1 MRKIL
6 FLFFLG
12 WSFLLTAQNSSV
24 LSGRVTGETGK
35 PLADVN
41 ILASNGKGTTTDAQG
56 RFVLKLPPGV
66 HRIII
71 SHLGYKTDTLQ
82 VRLKPGE
89 RKYILIRLHSGEE
102 KIRAVQIRLV
112 SPQEKEGAVLIN
124 KKILNIVPGIS
135 GGVKNILLSLPSVSQ
150 LDELSS
156 QYFVR
161 GGNYDE
167 NAVFI
172 NGVEIYRPLLARTGK
187 QEGLSMIN
195 PDLIH
200 HLHFYAGTFP
210 VTLGD
215 QLTSVL
221 DIHYSE
227 PDSTWHKAEL
237 GFTGGKFS
245 AGFPLKNKKF
255 FLGSIRYLN
264 NTLLVKSTEGDAE
277 VRPSFLDFQSLF
289 RLFNGK
295 TWKHEILSYVSS
307 NRYRFVP
314 HTKQTNFGTFADSKS
329 LVIQYNGQEKDG
341 YESQFLALKSDY
353 FPGKK
358 RSVTFIQSLYHSFE
372 REYFDIL
379 ASYFIGEPNTDLSG
393 DFGDPMNLQA
403 LGEDLR
409 HARNLLD
416 AYIVSSEIK
425 YKNTSGKWTLYA
437 GGKYKYENIR
447 SRMREY
453 QVVDSAGFFIL
464 PPYSN
469 FHPDEPYVSDTLPVL
484 AYQLIREDYLSVI
497 HQTSAYAEVQK
508 KLTFPGFKGRFSFGL
523 RANYWYFREFDNDL
537 KGRGGAFSPRLL
549 IFGKFKSL
557 PEHFWRFGTGIFMQP
572 PGFKEFR
579 NIAGQIN
586 PSVKAQKA
594 FNISLT
600 HEYTFDWKEIPFKIT
615 SEIYYRYLWDVNPYA
630 IENVRIRYYALNNA
644 VAYAY
649 GAEFRINGELLPGN
663 QSWLSLA
670 YMKTEQNIDNRGFI
684 PRPTDQ
690 RFKMALLFQDYIP
703 NFPQF
708 KMYLNNVFA
717 TGLPTGAPFYADPY
731 RFLFRTPNY
740 WRIDIGLF
748 YVPSLKS
755 SRSSFFRKLKDL
767 SIGFEI
773 INAFGRRNSVSNLWV
788 REIYSKRMYGVPNYM
803 IGRIF
808 NLKFKWSW

>member
-1 MRKIL
+1 MKKLWI
-6 FLFFLG
+6 LFFLG
-12 WSFLLTAQNSSV
+12 WSILITAQNTSIV
-24 LSGRVTGETGK
+24 SGKVTDETGT

-41 ILASNGKGTTTDAQG
+41 ILLSEGQGTTTNENG
-56 RFVLKLPPGV
+56 EFLLKLQPGS
-66 HRIII
+66 HRFII
-71 SHLGYKTDTLQ
+71 SHLGYKPDTVQLN
-82 VRLKPGE
+82 LKPGE
-89 RKYILIRLHSGEE
+89 RKYVHIRLQSNEE
-102 KIRAVQIRLV
+102 KIKAVQIKLV
-112 SPQEKEGAVLIN
+112 SPKEKEGAVLIN
-124 KKILNIVPGIS
+124 KKVLDIVPGIS

-172 NGVEIYRPLLARTGK
+172 NGVEIYHPLLARTGK

-195 PDLIH
+195 TDLIH

-210 VTLGD
+210 VTHGD
-215 QLTSVL
+215 QLSSVL
-221 DIHYSE
+221 DIHYLE
-227 PDSTWHKAEL
+227 PDSTWYKGEI
-237 GFTGGKFS
+237 GFTGAKFS
-245 AGFPLKNKKF
+245 SGFPLKNNKF

-277 VRPSFLDFQSLF
+277 VRPSFLDYQSLF
-289 RLFNGK
+289 RLHSGSL
-295 TWKHEILSYVSS
+295 WKHEMLTYIAS
-307 NRYRFVP
+307 NRYRFIP

-329 LVIQYNGQEKDG
+329 LVIQYDGQEKDG
-341 YESQFLALKSDY
+341 YEYQFLAFKSDY
-353 FPGKK
+353 VPSGNK
-358 RSVTFIQSLYHSFE
+358 SVSFIQSLYHSFE
-372 REYFDIL
+372 KEYFDIL

-393 DFGDPMNLQA
+393 DFGDPMNLRA
-403 LGEDLR
+403 LGQDLR

-416 AYIVSSEIK
+416 AYVLSSEIK
-425 YKNTSGKWTLYA
+425 INHTSGKWNWQA
-437 GGKYKYENIR
+437 GLKYKYENIR
-447 SRMREY
+447 SRLREY

-464 PPYSN
+464 PPYSTY
-469 FHPDEPYVSDTLPVL
+469 HPDEPYVSDTLPVS
-484 AYQLIREDYLSVI
+484 AYQLIREDYLSSI
-497 HQTSAYAEVQK
+497 NRIATYAEARK
-508 KLTFPGFKGRFSFGL
+508 KLDASGFSGRFSFGL
-523 RANYWYFREFDNDL
+523 RVNYWHFNEFMKHLSGD
-537 KGRGGAFSPRLL
+537 GWTFSPRLL
-549 IFGKFKSL
+549 IYGKFKNI
-557 PEHFWRFGTGIFMQP
+557 PEHFWRFGMGIFMQP

-579 NIAGQIN
+579 NITGQIN
-586 PSVKAQKA
+586 PAVKAQKA
-594 FNISLT
+594 FNISLA

-615 SEIYYRYLWDVNPYA
+615 SEIYYRFLWDVNPYA

-644 VAYAY
+644 MAYAY

-670 YMKTEQNIDNRGFI
+670 YMKTEQNIENKGFI

-708 KMYLNNVFA
+708 KMYLNNIFT

-740 WRIDIGLF
+740 WRTDIGLF
-748 YVPSLKS
+748 YVPDLKS
-755 SRSSFFRKLKDL
+755 SQNAFFQKLKDL

-773 INAFGRRNSVSNLWV
+773 INAFGRRNSVSNLWI

-803 IGRIF
+803 TGRIF
-808 NLKFKWSW
+808 NLKLKWSW